1 MKVLSQDIDDIHHYD
16 ETSLVGWIFIMSN
29 LLLFRFWWVLIHF
42 ALINWVVLGTFTTIL
57 GGWVGG
63 WWEKL
68 RIKTNSAQLKLKLGL
83 SLAIP
88 EYKGDKI

>member
-57 GGWVGG
+57 GGWVVR
-63 WWEKL
+63 K
-68 RIKTNSAQLKLKLGL
+68 IKNKDQLSPAEAEIGAELGKM
-83 SLAIP
+83 P
-88 EYKGDKI
+88 FYDKCHAV